1 MNEKLMQLTE
11 KDAVIVVDPSLN
23 ENNTQTSKEVLVLST
38 KPFQAVPFSFDLN
51 GESLD
56 LND

>member
-1 MNEKLMQLTE
+1 MQLTE
-11 KDAVIVVDPSLN
+11 EDAVIVVDPSLN

>member
-11 KDAVIVVDPSLN
+11 EDAVIVVDPSLN